1 MHQFFTE
8 SGATFQEAMDKVR
21 NKYGGSA
28 QITAHRTVEMGGFL
42 GFFQREGVEISGFL
56 KHDWNTQEK
65 EKAKLEEEKRK
76 LLAVAQAKVVEEKKE
91 DHLKSVLE
99 EVKLLKKQV
108 EELPDKMPEAR
119 APEHPSLKRLTEI
132 LEDNDFSPAYI
143 RMLIDRVK
151 RECSMA
157 DLETYETLEAKVVEW
172 IAQSLTIYE
181 DIPGSKPRIFILV
194 GPTGVGKTTT
204 IAKLAAVYGL
214 GVGGE
219 KPLKLS
225 LITIDNYRIG
235 AKQQIESYGEIMEI
249 PVTCVESYDTL
260 RQRIELDAQ
269 RDMILIDT
277 IGKSPKDFVKLAEM
291 RHLLEGC
298 GRPSE
303 VHLAVSATTKTKDI
317 REIFQQFESFGY
329 RSLVL
334 TKLDETSV
342 VGNLISLSWERQ
354 KPISFYTDGQAVPM
368 NIQRATKAFL
378 LERLVGF
385 RPENLKLMKRTEN
398 GRSS

>member
-1 MHQFFTE
+1 MKAERNLEQKNNLV
-8 SGATFQEAMDKVR
+8 GEAKRSLSTIQYQV
-21 NKYGGSA
+21 A
-28 QITAHRTVEMGGFL
+28 
-42 GFFQREGVEISGFL
+42 
-56 KHDWNTQEK
+56 K

-76 LLAVAQAKVVEEKKE
+76 ILAAAQAKAAEDKKE
-91 DHLKSVLE
+91 EHIKIVLE
-99 EVKLLKKQV
+99 EVKLLKKQL
-108 EELPDKMPEAR
+108 EELPEKLPESR
-119 APEHPSLKRLTEI
+119 PSQEHPSLTRLTEL

-143 RMLIDRVK
+143 RMLLDRVK

-157 DLETYETLEAKVVEW
+157 DLEDFDLLESRAVEW
-172 IAQSLTIYE
+172 IAESLAIYE
-181 DIPGSKPRIFILV
+181 EQSAAKPRIFILV

-219 KPLKLS
+219 KPQKLS
-225 LITIDNYRIG
+225 MITIDNYRIG

-249 PVTCVESYDTL
+249 PVTCVESFDAL
-260 RQRIELDAQ
+260 RQRVELDSQ

-277 IGKSPKDFVKLAEM
+277 IGKSPKDFLKLAEM
-291 RHLLEGC
+291 RQLLEGC
-298 GRPSE
+298 GRSSE

-334 TKLDETSV
+334 TKLDETTV

-354 KPISFYTDGQAVPM
+354 KPVSFYTDGQAVPQ
-368 NIQRATKAFL
+368 NIQRASKSFL